1 MSLPAARGPS
11 SPATRR
17 HVLIA
22 ATFFTA
28 IALGWL
34 LAAGQPGPALLRSAS
49 AATTSASAAAPRVGG
64 NAAGLPW
71 WVTRY
76 RAAIPQATY
85 SAIVISPRPDRGVEL
100 GDTVQFV
107 IRAED
112 ARGNV
117 EDFAFHV
124 PAGETLTIPLAG
136 DGGAG
141 WSPRGEAILYAPD
154 NGVFAAWGITSNGLV
169 RFEPV
174 ERDAEAAAEE
184 RERQRDL
191 EQFRRE
197 RMRTE

>member
-1 MSLPAARGPS
+1 MTSMTCRSERTGR
-11 SPATRR
+11 TRTGTI
-17 HVLIA
+17 VGVALLA
-22 ATFFTA
+22 GLTLG
-28 IALGWL
+28 LGWPMSDFGSGL
-34 LAAGQPGPALLRSAS
+34 LNSAS
-49 AATTSASAAAPRVGG
+49 AASASAPRIGG

-85 SAIVISPRPDRGVEL
+85 STIVISPRPTRGVEL
-100 GDTVQFV
+100 GDSVQFV

-112 ARGNV
+112 ARGRV

-124 PAGETLTIPLAG
+124 PAGETISISIAS

-141 WSPRGEAILYAPD
+141 WTPRGEAILYAPD
-154 NGVFAAWGITSNGLV
+154 NGVFAAWGVTANGLV

-174 ERDAEAAAEE
+174 ERDAQEAAEE
-184 RERQRDL
+184 RERERDL

>member
-1 MSLPAARGPS
+1 MTTEPVSVS
-11 SPATRR
+11 STFSTRHR
-17 HVLIA
+17 A
-22 ATFFTA
+22 A
-28 IALGWL
+28 IALALCVG
-34 LAAGQPGPALLRSAS
+34 LAVGLIIPSRDGGRGVIISSAS
-49 AATTSASAAAPRVGG
+49 AASASAPRIGG

-85 SAIVISPRPDRGVEL
+85 SAIVISPRPTRGVEL

-124 PAGETLTIPLAG
+124 PAGETITIPLAG

-154 NGVFAAWGITSNGLV
+154 NGVFAAWGITANGLV

-174 ERDAEAAAEE
+174 ERDAEEAAEE